1 MEIRRARN
9 GRDLT
14 WRAQEVHGR
23 LPYRLGLAYL
33 ISAPLGPERTGQLPD
48 DIVLNPKIIDILIRI
63 TRR

>member
-1 MEIRRARN
+1 
-9 GRDLT
+9 
-14 WRAQEVHGR
+14 
-23 LPYRLGLAYL
+23 LAYL